1 MSEKPHSV
9 AIGAFIVGALLILVT
24 AILFVVGSGFGARQ
38 KVVMVFDGSVKG
50 LNIGAPMAL
59 RGVQVGQV
67 TSIKVILN
75 TDKLDFFMVVEA
87 DFYPDSIKRVGASTD
102 DVTKELIKRGLRAQL
117 NTQSLLTGLLFIQL
131 DFHPDSKLKLRNI
144 DSPYLQFPTIPTEL
158 QRIAKKLQE
167 MDIDN
172 LVSNTESALQGLD
185 HFLNNEALQSL
196 PTDLQATLASL
207 TALSDQLQGQLANTV
222 PKVDKVL
229 DGAAITVATTNAEL
243 PQLSERVMLSLATLN
258 QAAAAFEKTMHNI
271 DGQVAPDSAT
281 SYQLNQ
287 ALREITL
294 AARALQLL
302 AKTLDEQ
309 PEALI
314 RGKSGDKQ

>member
-24 AILFVVGSGFGARQ
+24 AILFVVGSGFGTRE
-38 KVVMVFDGSVKG
+38 KIVMVFDGSVKG
-50 LNIGAPMAL
+50 LNIGAPLAL

-67 TSIKVILN
+67 TSIEVVLN

-87 DFYPDSIKRVGASTD
+87 DLYTDSIKRVGTTTD
-102 DVTKELIKRGLRAQL
+102 DVTEELIERGLRAQL
-117 NTQSLLTGLLFIQL
+117 NTQSILTGLLYIQL
-131 DFHPDSKLKLRNI
+131 DFHPDTKLRLRNI
-144 DSPYLQFPTIPTEL
+144 DSPYTQFPTVPTEL
-158 QRIAKKLQE
+158 QRIARKLQE
-167 MDIDN
+167 MDFDQ
-172 LVSNTESALQGLD
+172 LVNNTESALQGMSS
-185 HFLNNEALQSL
+185 FLNNEALQNL
-196 PTDLQATLASL
+196 PTDLRATLTSL
-207 TALSDQLQGQLANTV
+207 TALSDQLQAQLANTV

-229 DGAAITVATTNAEL
+229 DGAAVTVATANAEL

-258 QAAAAFEKTMHNI
+258 QAAAAFEKAMLEI
-271 DGQVAPDSAT
+271 DGLASPDSAT

>member
-9 AIGAFIVGALLILVT
+9 AIGAFVVGALLILVT
-24 AILFVVGSGFGARQ
+24 AILFVVGSGFGARE
-38 KVVMVFDGSVKG
+38 KIVMVFDGSVKG

-67 TSIKVILN
+67 TSINVILN

-87 DFYPDSIKRVGASTD
+87 DFYPDSIKRVGASAE
-102 DVTKELIKRGLRAQL
+102 DVSEELIKRGLRAQL
-117 NTQSLLTGLLFIQL
+117 NTQSLLTGLLYIQL
-131 DFHPDSKLKLRNI
+131 DFHPNSKLQLRKI
-144 DSPYLQFPTIPTEL
+144 DSPYPQFPTIPTEL
-158 QRIAKKLQE
+158 QKIAKKIQE
-167 MDIDN
+167 LDIDN
-172 LVSNTESALQGLD
+172 LVNNTESAIQGMNS
-185 HFLNNEALQSL
+185 FLNDEALQSL
-196 PTDLQATLASL
+196 PTDLHATLASL
-207 TALSDQLQGQLANTV
+207 TGLSDQLQGQLANTV

-229 DGAAITVATTNAEL
+229 DGAAITVATANAEL
-243 PQLSERVMLSLATLN
+243 PQLSDRVKLGLATLN
-258 QAAAAFEKTMHNI
+258 QASAAFEKTMRDL
-271 DGQVAPDSAT
+271 DGLVAPDSAT

-314 RGKSGDKQ
+314 RGKSGDEQ

>member
-24 AILFVVGSGFGARQ
+24 AILFVVGSGFSTRE
-38 KVVMVFDGSVKG
+38 KIVMVFDGSVKG
-50 LNIGAPMAL
+50 LNIGAPLAL

-67 TSIKVILN
+67 TSIDVVLN

-87 DFYPDSIKRVGASTD
+87 DLYTDSIKRVGTTTD
-102 DVTKELIKRGLRAQL
+102 DVTEELIERGLRAQL
-117 NTQSLLTGLLFIQL
+117 NTQSILTGLLYIQL

-144 DSPYLQFPTIPTEL
+144 DSPYTQFPTVPTEL
-158 QRIAKKLQE
+158 QRIARKLQE
-167 MDIDN
+167 MDFDG
-172 LVSNTESALQGLD
+172 LVNNTESALQGMNS
-185 HFLNNEALQSL
+185 FLNNEALQNL

-207 TALSDQLQGQLANTV
+207 TALSDQLQAQLANTV

-229 DGAAITVATTNAEL
+229 DGAAVTVATANAEL

-258 QAAAAFEKTMHNI
+258 QAAAAFEKAMLEI
-271 DGQVAPDSAT
+271 DGLASPDSAT